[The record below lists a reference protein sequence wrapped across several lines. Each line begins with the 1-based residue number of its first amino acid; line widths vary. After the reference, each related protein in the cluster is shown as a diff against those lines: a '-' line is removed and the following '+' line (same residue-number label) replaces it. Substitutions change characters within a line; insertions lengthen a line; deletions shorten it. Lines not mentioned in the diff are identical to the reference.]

1 MTQEGNRLYADST
14 VAVTLYNV
22 LCMVGAMDFEQ
33 LHTTAE
39 RMQHIN
45 LERDQSERVLAELVR
60 RGRVRKAD
68 EGKYDVAA
76 SARLVVAQRDLGDYD
91 YVTMEGGWEGWQ
103 VKDPR
108 VRDGIGFRP
117 IEQLLGQ
124 APTGR
129 KPRPLPPPPPIV
141 EVSE

>member
-14 VAVTLYNV
+14 VGVTLYNV
-22 LCMVGAMDFEQ
+22 LCMTGALVYEQ
-33 LHTTAE
+33 LHDTAE
-39 RMQHIN
+39 RMQHRS
-45 LERDQSERVLAELVR
+45 LEREQSKRVLDELVR
-60 RGRVRKAD
+60 RGRVRELD
-68 EGKYDVAA
+68 DGKYDVAA

-91 YVTMEGGWEGWQ
+91 YATMEGGWEGWQ

-108 VRDGIGFRP
+108 VRDGVGFRP

-129 KPRPLPPPPPIV
+129 KPRPLPPPPPTV
-141 EVSE
+141 EVL